1 MEFFPAFLRYVL
13 YAISFFCAIEI
24 FTVQSSYQRKR
35 AYLFAVMAALVLGIS
50 GLFSY
55 LRIKGVTLF
64 DTNYLS
70 MMLLSLVVW
79 LSCFFI
85 YKEPISKRFFNILT
99 ATAGRNIGAKIAS
112 VIFYFWEIENP
123 YLASFFQFFVVM
135 VCLAPLYWFI
145 GRKIKKDSSY
155 VPPGRD
161 LLLGFIVMIF
171 LFPMAYL
178 EPYLEKE
185 GWLPYLYLL
194 FAEVVFSLFVVMF
207 SYHLYVNEVTK
218 MKDRFALQL
227 TEQRLSQASDFKNLI
242 DIMNIKI
249 HDLKHQKNGTVSPQL
264 KEEVGEFASYIE
276 CGNPSLDAILTS
288 KSLLA
293 TAKGISFQA
302 MVDGKLFSFLSE
314 EDLSSLFGNL
324 IDNAIEYL
332 ETVNDPSQR
341 SMALRSVSQNGFLKL
356 TCENYFV
363 GKLTLENGFPLTSK
377 ADKDYHGFGTRSIVA
392 IASKYGGNARFST
405 QENTFLAEVIF
416 PEKI

>member
-161 LLLGFIVMIF
+161 LLLGFIVMIAF
-171 LFPMAYL
+171 AKNNCDKVIVIVNSSNPL
-178 EPYLEKE
+178 E
-185 GWLPYLYLL
+185 
-194 FAEVVFSLFVVMF
+194 
-207 SYHLYVNEVTK
+207 
-218 MKDRFALQL
+218 
-227 TEQRLSQASDFKNLI
+227 
-242 DIMNIKI
+242 
-249 HDLKHQKNGTVSPQL
+249 
-264 KEEVGEFASYIE
+264 
-276 CGNPSLDAILTS
+276 
-288 KSLLA
+288 
-293 TAKGISFQA
+293 
-302 MVDGKLFSFLSE
+302 
-314 EDLSSLFGNL
+314 LSSLASDDG
-324 IDNAIEYL
+324 INAIL
-332 ETVNDPSQR
+332 WVGTTGSRGFR
-341 SMALRSVSQNGFLKL
+341 SMAKILTGEVNPSGRLTDLYAKSFIKDPVYQN
-356 TCENYFV
+356 
-363 GKLTLENGFPLTSK
+363 
-377 ADKDYHGFGTRSIVA
+377 FGEYLYSNDSAFTHNPGMPTMMAPKTMV
-392 IASKYGGNARFST
+392 
-405 QENTFLAEVIF
+405 
-416 PEKI
+416 P